1 MKRRRP
7 CSSIFCSGKP
17 PFWFFFVTVCEEMLT
32 QESLLAMHKKNSH
45 VSTQKKN
52 WDSKIYI
59 VSLSSTTKNFII
71 TLQTTLTFQF
81 ESSLFVLFQKIHLL
95 ISYLPK
101 SFLKENLLLLLI
113 DFVSHKFSLAT
124 IKIRCA
130 SVQHSDWIPNE
141 PFQWP
146 KEWRVRWVIFVSKHQ
161 CCQTY
166 WWTAIS
172 RMHNLFTIHTYFGKF
187 VHICIN
193 WTICHL
199 FLYILM

>member
-1 MKRRRP
+1 MSVLIAHNCEKKETMFQYFLQWEAA
-7 CSSIFCSGKP
+7 ILI
-17 PFWFFFVTVCEEMLT
+17 FFVTVCEEMLT
-32 QESLLAMHKKNSH
+32 QESLLAMHKKKFTCIH
-45 VSTQKKN
+45 TKKN
-52 WDSKIYI
+52 GDSKIYI

-130 SVQHSDWIPNE
+130 SVQHSD
-141 PFQWP
+141 
-146 KEWRVRWVIFVSKHQ
+146 
-161 CCQTY
+161 
-166 WWTAIS
+166 
-172 RMHNLFTIHTYFGKF
+172 
-187 VHICIN
+187 
-193 WTICHL
+193 
-199 FLYILM
+199 